1 MGTVGWNI
9 RSSTACVKSDGQ
21 LTQRLPCCLC
31 ARSSM
36 SLSQTTERSPGA
48 EHQKPGHGILTDTP
62 DTNLPLSKKHIRQEE
77 EDPNM
82 KNLYPRISFW
92 DFPTGLTQVRV

>member
-1 MGTVGWNI
+1 MGTV

-31 ARSSM
+31 ARSTM
-36 SLSQTTERSPGA
+36 SLSQTTERSPRA

-62 DTNLPLSKKHIRQEE
+62 DPNLPLSKEHK
-77 EDPNM
+77 
-82 KNLYPRISFW
+82 
-92 DFPTGLTQVRV
+92 T

>member
-62 DTNLPLSKKHIRQEE
+62 DTNLPLSKKHKTGGRRSKHQEPLSQ
-77 EDPNM
+77 D
-82 KNLYPRISFW
+82 LFW